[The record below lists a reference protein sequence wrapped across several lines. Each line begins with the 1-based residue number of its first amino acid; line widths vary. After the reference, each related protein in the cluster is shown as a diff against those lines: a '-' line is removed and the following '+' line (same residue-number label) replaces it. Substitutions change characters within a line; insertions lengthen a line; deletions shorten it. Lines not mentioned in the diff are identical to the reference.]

1 MGSVSVDQWVPGTV
15 AEVQERWF
23 DAGHWPDWVDEV
35 DEVLEVS
42 GGWPAAGGRIRWRS
56 GPTGRGEVTETVAEY
71 TPDDYQVSDVA
82 DPTLTGRQTV
92 TFTPAED
99 GVLVG
104 LALDY
109 RISKR
114 SPLTPIMDFL
124 FVRLAMRTSLAATLE
139 RFAGQLPAPGD
150 ST

>member
-15 AEVQERWF
+15 ADVQERWF
-23 DAGHWPDWVDEV
+23 DSGQWPDWVDEV

-71 TPDDYQVSDVA
+71 APNDYQVSDVA

-124 FVRLAMRTSLAATLE
+124 FVRLAMRTSLTATLE
-139 RFAGQLPAPGD
+139 RFAGQLSHGD